1 MLSPRS
7 YGKIEKSK
15 HFFATDILCYRDMMQ
30 CLELNMLITRHK
42 LLSLPTAAP
51 VFLLVWKLIEF
62 TVRKRDRHN
71 YRCASKERP
80 KGKDL
85 TFDML
90 RWINFLAFLVSE
102 KTNVELKY
110 SFPSKGLKLTVRKY
124 INKRT
129 ARSRTRMKR
138 ARERARESITSTPT
152 TNTHA

>member
-1 MLSPRS
+1 MSRA
-7 YGKIEKSK
+7 K
-15 HFFATDILCYRDMMQ
+15 HAYHEAQI
-30 CLELNMLITRHK
+30 
-42 LLSLPTAAP
+42 LSLPTAAP
-51 VFLLVWKLIEF
+51 VFSLVWKLIEF

>member
-15 HFFATDILCYRDMMQ
+15 HFFASDILCYRDMMQ

-51 VFLLVWKLIEF
+51 VFSLVWKLIEF
-62 TVRKRDRHN
+62 TVCKRDRHN
-71 YRCASKERP
+71 YRCASNKRP

-90 RWINFLAFLVSE
+90 RWINFLAFLVFE
-102 KTNVELKY
+102 K
-110 SFPSKGLKLTVRKY
+110 
-124 INKRT
+124 NKCG
-129 ARSRTRMKR
+129 AK
-138 ARERARESITSTPT
+138 IFVCV
-152 TNTHA
+152 